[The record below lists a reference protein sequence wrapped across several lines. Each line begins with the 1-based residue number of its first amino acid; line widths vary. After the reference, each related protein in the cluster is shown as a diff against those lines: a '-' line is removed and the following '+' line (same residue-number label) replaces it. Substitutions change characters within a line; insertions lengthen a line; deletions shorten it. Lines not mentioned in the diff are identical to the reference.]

1 LPSLAAYVVFT
12 QTEAKAWVWLRVDGS
27 FVLPTVLSGRDA
39 VLNVAA
45 LGLTI
50 KLADVYE
57 GIEDSAEQ

>member
-1 LPSLAAYVVFT
+1 LPSLAAYVVLA
-12 QTEAKAWVWLRVDGS
+12 QSEPKAWVSLRIEGN
-27 FVLPTVLSGRDA
+27 FLPPTVLSGRDA
-39 VLNVAA
+39 VLNIAA